1 MNRNLHLIALLT
13 LTLLVVGCKDAPQT
27 ATAPTIKVKTEVINP
42 QAADGSHSFSGTVGE
57 ERGTAVSFTAG
68 GTVKRIFVEQGQTI
82 ARGALVAEID
92 KATAENAYA
101 AALAAREQA
110 EDAVARMKKL
120 YEAGSLAEIKWIEV
134 QSKLRQAVSAE
145 QIAKKGLTDC
155 KLYAPCSG
163 YVSEKPVEAGQNV
176 APGLTVVK
184 IVDIDR
190 VKVKVAVPEE
200 EISAITVGSNATV
213 TVAALGGRT
222 FTGRV
227 TEKSVEANP
236 LSRTYDVKILVNN
249 PQHTLLPGMV
259 CEASFAATSS
269 GETAILLAANLVQ
282 IDVDN
287 RPFVWCAVGDKA
299 KKTYVTVGASVG
311 NKVIISTGLKAGDRV
326 IVEGQQKV
334 SEGTKISY

>member
-1 MNRNLHLIALLT
+1 MNRKHYILPLLT
-13 LTLLVVGCKDAPQT
+13 LSLLAVGCKDAPQT
-27 ATAPTIKVKTEVINP
+27 ASAPTIKVKTETVSP
-42 QAADGSHSFSGTVGE
+42 QSADGSRTFSGTIE
-57 ERGTAVSFTAG
+57 EQTGTAVSFTSG

-82 ARGALVAEID
+82 GRGALVAEID

-163 YVSEKPVEAGQNV
+163 YISEKPVEAGQNV
-176 APGLTVVK
+176 APGLTVIK

-200 EISAITVGSNATV
+200 EISSINVGSAATV

-227 TEKSVEANP
+227 TEKDVEANP
-236 LSRTYDVKILVNN
+236 LSRTYDVKVLVSN
-249 PQHTLLPGMV
+249 PQHALLPGMV
-259 CEASFAATSS
+259 CEAAFTASS
-269 GETAILLAANLVQ
+269 SSDTAIMLAANLVQ

-287 RPFVWCAVGDKA
+287 RPFVWCAVGGKA

-311 NKVIISTGLKAGDRV
+311 DKVIISAGLKHGDRV

-334 SEGTKISY
+334 SEGTSISY

>member
-1 MNRNLHLIALLT
+1 MNKNLHLFLLLT
-13 LTLLVVGCKDAPQT
+13 LPFLAVGCKEVPQT
-27 ATAPTIKVKTEVINP
+27 VTAPVIKVKTEVITP
-42 QAADGSHSFSGTVGE
+42 QSTRGTRTFSGTVGE
-57 ERGTAVSFTAG
+57 ETGTAVSFTAG

-82 ARGALVAEID
+82 NRGALVAEID
-92 KATAENAYA
+92 KATAENTYA

-110 EDAVARMKKL
+110 EDAVTRMKKL

-155 KLYAPCSG
+155 RLYAPCSG
-163 YVSEKPVEAGQNV
+163 YISEKPVEAGQNV

-200 EISAITVGSNATV
+200 EISSIIVGHKATI
-213 TVAALGGRT
+213 TVAALSGRT
-222 FTGRV
+222 FTGHV
-227 TEKSVEANP
+227 TEKGVEANP

-249 PQHTLLPGMV
+249 PQHALLPGMV
-259 CEASFAATSS
+259 CEANFSSTSS
-269 GETAILLAANLVQ
+269 EEHAILLAANLIQ

-287 RPFVWCAVGDKA
+287 RPFVWCAVEGKA

-311 NKVIISTGLKAGDRV
+311 NQVVISTGLKAGDRV

-334 SEGTKISY
+334 SEGTKISD